1 MKKEELKTELKK
13 NIIKYLNL
21 LEMKPEDIGDNQILF
36 DGSMGLDSIDA
47 FELIVM
53 LEREYQVKIT
63 DPREA
68 RKILID
74 VETIADYV
82 IANQPKSTA

>member
-1 MKKEELKTELKK
+1 MEKEQLKSELKQ

-21 LEMKPEDIGDNQILF
+21 LEMKPEDLKDDQILF
-36 DGSMGLDSIDA
+36 DGTMGLDSIDA

-53 LEREYQVKIT
+53 LEREYNVKIT

-82 IANQPKSTA
+82 IANQPKSPA